1 MRTLLSL
8 LTALFLSGSICGQVK
23 FNLTYQPE
31 TGRYTVS
38 ILPEV
43 SWPAPKN
50 QVGSAQVVLRVAS
63 DIDFIPGITSLVPD
77 AVWADN
83 AYVEQTAAAPGYTF
97 VCIALVSGRTDKI
110 TFNEGEEVPLFS
122 FVNAG
127 GDCAGAVELLPN
139 DDPMVVAVV
148 AEGFNITQH
157 IGVLGARG
165 NAYSGIIN
173 GTTDCGATSGNH
185 EAGAVLIETVQV
197 SPVPASEQVLI
208 RWHMPVDNDD
218 RVEMVMVDQL
228 GREEYREA
236 VGSIKG
242 EHALLIPVK
251 NWQSGIYR
259 LYFQFGSGRRT
270 QSWNVVVLH

>member
-1 MRTLLSL
+1 MLVVL
-8 LTALFLSGSICGQVK
+8 LTSGFLFGQVK
-23 FNLTYQPE
+23 FNLGYQPE
-31 TGRYTVS
+31 TGQYTVS
-38 ILPEV
+38 MLPEL

-50 QVGSAQVVLRVAS
+50 QVGSAQIVLRVAS
-63 DIDFIPGITSLVPD
+63 DAEFTPGITSLIPD

-110 TFNEGEEVPLFS
+110 AFVEGEEVPLFS

-127 GDCAGAVELLPN
+127 GGCAGVVELLPN
-139 DDPMVVAVV
+139 DDPMVAAVV

-165 NAYSGIIN
+165 NACTGVIN
-173 GTTDCGATSGNH
+173 GTTDCGATSGSQ
-185 EAGAVLIETVQV
+185 EAKAVLIETVQV

-208 RWHMPVDNDD
+208 RWYMPVEDD
-218 RVEMVMVDQL
+218 ERVEMVMVDQL
-228 GREEYREA
+228 GREVFREKVA
-236 VGSIKG
+236 SVRG

-259 LYFQFGSGRRT
+259 LSFQFSGGRRT
-270 QSWNVVVLH
+270 KSWNVVVLH